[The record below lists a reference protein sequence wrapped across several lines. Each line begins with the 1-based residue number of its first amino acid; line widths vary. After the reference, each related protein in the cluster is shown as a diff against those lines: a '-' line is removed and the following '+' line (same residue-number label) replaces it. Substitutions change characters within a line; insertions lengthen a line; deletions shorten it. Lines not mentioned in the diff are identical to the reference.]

1 MNIISLSFFSDI
13 WIHSYPEFLLYR
25 NLNKKYKL
33 NIDVVNC
40 QKFFFK
46 ACAAHNN
53 KQVLVNDKSDKKNK
67 VCNSCIRTTNFYKK
81 KSNHNY
87 LNLSDFINKKDE
99 NNIKNILKKT
109 NLKNYK
115 NLKILG
121 VNVGNLTLFNFL
133 INKKL
138 NSDILELK
146 EFKEYKIYLE
156 NSLKALFAFKKIVE
170 KKRYD
175 VFICYSVEYSFNKVC
190 AEYAKIKKIKIINI
204 STGKNPIDKYD
215 KIIIAEAH
223 RSGFVYHANLHWN
236 NFKKRTI
243 FKKDLKSIEQYI
255 SSMLN
260 SKSYLNFSLPAKNT
274 NIREHFKISSN
285 FKKVILIALGG
296 AGERLGD
303 HLSGYKQSSTKN
315 CKSEYFSNDFE
326 WAKFLVKNSNKF
338 PDTFFIFR
346 PHPRDYF
353 SRQHSV
359 EAPIMKQYIELSKQS
374 PKNCAFNFKND
385 KLSIYDFVP
394 YVNLLMNSSSVTS
407 YEFGLFGVRSLI
419 FDPKLYYYP
428 DDLVIYPK
436 NFDNYISLLNKT
448 LNNRNYDKKK
458 IILNAVKFLSLQF
471 NYEAVDISE
480 VFKINT
486 LGLIFRFLNRIQR
499 YLGFNFLV
507 NYYFYFKNIRM
518 KNILLF
524 QKMLKN
530 NDDSILDIRL
540 KKVYLNT
547 SKKNEFRIVKK
558 SILSQLIISK
568 KNKLYNVIHNIV

>member
-13 WIHSYPEFLLYR
+13 WIQSYPEFLLYK
-25 NLNKKYKL
+25 NLNEKYKL
-33 NIDVVNC
+33 NIDVVSC

-46 ACAAHNN
+46 ACVAHNN
-53 KQVLVNDKSDKKNK
+53 KQVLVNDKSYKKNK
-67 VCNSCIRTTNFYKK
+67 ICNSCIRTTNFYKK
-81 KSNHNY
+81 NSNHAY
-87 LNLSDFINKKDE
+87 INLSDFINEQDDY
-99 NNIKNILKKT
+99 NIKNFLIKT
-109 NLKNYK
+109 NLSNYK
-115 NLKILG
+115 NLKVFGI
-121 VNVGNLTLFNFL
+121 NVGKITLFNFL

-138 NSDILELK
+138 NSDILDLK
-146 EFKEYKIYLE
+146 NFEEYKISLE
-156 NSLKALFAFKKIVE
+156 NSLNALFAFKKIIE
-170 KKRYD
+170 KKKYD
-175 VFICYSVEYSFNKVC
+175 ILISSALEYSINKVC
-190 AEYAKIKKIKIINI
+190 AEYAKSKKIKIINI
-204 STGKNPIDKYD
+204 AAGKNPIDKYS
-215 KIIIAEAH
+215 KFLMAEAY
-223 RSGFVYHANLHWN
+223 RAGFIYHANLHWN

-243 FKKDLKSIEQYI
+243 FKKDLKSVEQYI

-260 SKSYLNFSLPAKNT
+260 SKAYLNFSLPAKNT

-285 FKKVILIALGG
+285 FKKVVLIALAG

-346 PHPRDYF
+346 PHPRDYS
-353 SRQHSV
+353 SRQHAV
-359 EAPIMKQYIELSKQS
+359 ESSTMKQYIELSKQS

-394 YVNLLMNSSSVTS
+394 YVDLLMNSSSVTS
-407 YEFGLFGVRSLI
+407 YEFGLFGVRTLI

-436 NFDNYISLLNKT
+436 NFDNYISLLGKT

-471 NYEAVDISE
+471 NYEVVDISE

-518 KNILLF
+518 KDILLF

-530 NDDSILDIRL
+530 NNDSILDIRL

-568 KNKLYNVIHNIV
+568 KHKLYNVINDIV